1 MKGLFKMGGRYFQMG
16 GEAAGMEQDPSMEMG
31 NAIVEETPALSE
43 QQAPAGQFSPEIQQM
58 FDSLTPEQQQQVMA
72 IQDPAQQEQMI
83 IQLAQGNVPTEDP
96 MAGGATDPMAAM
108 AGAGAAPGAD
118 PMAAMGGDPMA
129 AMRYGG
135 NFRR

>member
-16 GEAAGMEQDPSMEMG
+16 GEAAGMEQDPSMQMG
-31 NAIVEETPALSE
+31 DAIVEETPGLAE

-72 IQDPAQQEQMI
+72 IEDPAQQEQMI
-83 IQLAQGNVPTEDP
+83 IQLAQAATPAQDPAAMGATTDPAAMGAPADP
-96 MAGGATDPMAAM
+96 MAG
-108 AGAGAAPGAD
+108 
-118 PMAAMGGDPMA
+118 MGGGMDSMA

-135 NFRR
+135 FVRR